1 MGASSW
7 KKSTDV
13 WQARTCQAAGGSFR
27 PKYHFD
33 SKHTGLIDSRSSVRS
48 TKDQGYAGLMKEAVG
63 SGRLVH
69 MHSPSFYDDDQSSDR
84 LS

>member
-1 MGASSW
+1 MLLLGRSR
-7 KKSTDV
+7 
-13 WQARTCQAAGGSFR
+13 RTYGKHGPVRQPGFVSAKVS
-27 PKYHFD
+27 YHFD